1 MTKVICAAVDC
12 KFNSS
17 DHRCKKKEI
26 TLTDNYVQTVYDGR
40 QHFNRCRD
48 YEYLPLDEFLKNI
61 RKKEEPLMP
70 NPLET
75 IKTNISGTPIV

>member
-12 KFNSS
+12 KFNSPN
-17 DHRCKKKEI
+17 HRCKKKEI

-40 QHFNRCRD
+40 QHFNRCKD

-70 NPLET
+70 NPLDA
-75 IKTNISGTPIV
+75 IKTNISGTPII

>member
-40 QHFNRCRD
+40 QHFNRCKN
-48 YEYLPLDEFLKNI
+48 YEYLPLDEFLKSI
-61 RKKEEPLMP
+61 HKKEEPLMP
-70 NPLET
+70 NPLDT
-75 IKTNISGTPIV
+75 IKTNISGTPII